1 MTRAWSEAAIPGLT
15 GITAVV
21 TEASGGI
28 GLQVTRGLGQT
39 LPAAAYQETAP
50 PALHRLP
57 DPGQQVRPAPCPGV
71 MGSGRAALATLPQP
85 ELPTLRRRR
94 RGAG

>member
-28 GLQVTRGLGQT
+28 GLQVARGLARSSQQRHNRKQLRQHCTGSQTRGSKSG
-39 LPAAAYQETAP
+39 P
-50 PALHRLP
+50 P
-57 DPGQQVRPAPCPGV
+57 PCPGV

>member
-28 GLQVTRGLGQT
+28 GLQVTRGLARPSQQRHNRNS
-39 LPAAAYQETAP
+39 PASTAP
-50 PALHRLP
+50 APRPGAASPARPLP
-57 DPGQQVRPAPCPGV
+57 GCHG
-71 MGSGRAALATLPQP
+71 
-85 ELPTLRRRR
+85 
-94 RGAG
+94 